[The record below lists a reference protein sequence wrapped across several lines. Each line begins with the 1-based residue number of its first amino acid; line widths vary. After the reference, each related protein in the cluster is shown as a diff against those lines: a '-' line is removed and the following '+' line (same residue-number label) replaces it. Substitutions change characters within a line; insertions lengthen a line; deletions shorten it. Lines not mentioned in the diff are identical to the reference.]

1 MKNTFSNSLIKKT
14 GNVGLL
20 NVTNGTSIKYILTS
34 ALFKVERS
42 KIEEKAL
49 TDMYNKKVLTWGRRS
64 KMAKKMLTYFMDE
77 P

>member
-1 MKNTFSNSLIKKT
+1 MKITFSNSLIKKT

-49 TDMYNKKVLTWGRRS
+49 TDMYNKKVLTWGRGS
-64 KMAKKMLTYFMDE
+64 KMGKKMLTYFMDE